1 MNCLCP
7 FLSTDVGS
15 DPSVICSP
23 NYSSP
28 TPYEALCLGTP
39 FINPIHSW
47 DPSDPSNRLSWSA
60 QHELLKFE
68 DPPYVYNVK
77 KGDLEGFVDAVRRA
91 VENPLGDRWV
101 LERMRMGSVER
112 RLEEFVGR
120 DWEGEWRRLMEE
132 RDEAR
137 GVL

>member
-1 MNCLCP
+1 MNRLYP
-7 FLSTDVGS
+7 FLSTDVRS
-15 DPSVICSP
+15 FPSVICSP
-23 NYSSP
+23 TYSSP

-101 LERMRMGSVER
+101 LERMKMGSVER
-112 RLEEFVGR
+112 K
-120 DWEGEWRRLMEE
+120 
-132 RDEAR
+132 
-137 GVL
+137 

>member
-1 MNCLCP
+1 M
-7 FLSTDVGS
+7 F
-15 DPSVICSP
+15 PSAIGSP

-47 DPSDPSNRLSWSA
+47 DPLDPSNRLSWSA

-101 LERMRMGSVER
+101 PERMRMESVER
-112 RLEEFVGR
+112 RLEELVGR
-120 DWEGEWRRLMEE
+120 DWEGEWRRLMQE

>member
-1 MNCLCP
+1 M
-7 FLSTDVGS
+7 
-15 DPSVICSP
+15 
-23 NYSSP
+23 
-28 TPYEALCLGTP
+28 
-39 FINPIHSW
+39 
-47 DPSDPSNRLSWSA
+47 
-60 QHELLKFE
+60 
-68 DPPYVYNVK
+68 K

-101 LERMRMGSVER
+101 PERMRMESVEG

-120 DWEGEWRRLMEE
+120 DWEGEWRRLMQE